1 VTGHDLPLQ
10 KNGKCDIITR
20 REVKNVMIQK
30 LIIDTENEHKLKA
43 LYQECGKHDGFFAKM
58 YWNIIRARINP
69 GEDDLFF
76 IENEKLLAYLGVF
89 VFKRD
94 EAEITGIVLPEKRRQ
109 KIFKT
114 MLREGLQGLSTRNV
128 PFCVL
133 VCPEKATPVISMVK
147 KYQGVYHH
155 SECEMK
161 LTGSHPTYNKELIT
175 LRPAE
180 KNDLNLLIH
189 IHKLSFNSTF
199 ESAFAQV
206 NPSFEE
212 GGRRFTWIAYNQA
225 GIPVGKIHARID
237 PEGVYL
243 HDIGVIPQFRN
254 QKYGQ
259 IIVCQVLDFLKQEG
273 HKDIMLDIISDN
285 IAALVL
291 YKKCGFEIIA
301 SFQFWKFMVSELLA
315 KLNQ

>member
-1 VTGHDLPLQ
+1 MGT
-10 KNGKCDIITR
+10 
-20 REVKNVMIQK
+20 IQK
-30 LIIDTENEHKLKA
+30 VIIDPENEHKLKI
-43 LYQECGKHDGFFAKM
+43 LYQECAKVDGVPVKM

-89 VFKRD
+89 VFKRN
-94 EAEITGIVLPEKRRQ
+94 EAEITGMVIPEKRQQ

-114 MLREGLQGLSTRNV
+114 LLKEGLESLAKRNV
-128 PFCVL
+128 PYCVF
-133 VCPEKATPVISMVK
+133 VCPEKTLPIISMVK
-147 KYQGVYHH
+147 KYQGIFDHG
-155 SECEMK
+155 ECEMK
-161 LTGSHPTYNKELIT
+161 LLGSHPTYNKELIK
-175 LRPAE
+175 LKLAE
-180 KNDLNLLIH
+180 KKDLNLLIS

-212 GGRRFTWIAYNQA
+212 GARRLTWIAYNQDNIA
-225 GIPVGKIHARID
+225 VGKIHARFD
-237 PEGVYL
+237 LEGVYL

-259 IIVCQVLDFLKQEG
+259 VIVSQVLDFLKQEG
-273 HKDIMLDIISDN
+273 HQNILLDIISDN

-301 SFQFWKFMVSELLA
+301 HYQFWKFTVNELLE
-315 KLNQ
+315 KLK